1 MLKKLSK
8 VFVSCI
14 IFVALMQCA
23 GFTAFAQHSDERRP
37 DTAGRKGI
45 PNDTDTA
52 RTDEPAEKGDA
63 AGISTVLIAGDKN
76 AFFDKA
82 AHYTYIVKNPTGVPQ
97 TGTVSCQVTT
107 ETGRVLTANSV
118 KVNIAKKGTGTYT
131 FEIPESKPGFYKIN
145 FMVNVSDNDT
155 TSYDDTTMRVFG
167 IRPDQIRSQ
176 YPKPADFEQFWADTK
191 AQLSKI
197 PGNFKV
203 TPMPEMDSKFR
214 KVYSVEML
222 SFDNI
227 TIHAWLTVPVTS
239 DKKKKFSVLL
249 GLPGYQV
256 DLYPIMGRD
265 DDLAILT
272 VDVRGQGR
280 SRGPVN
286 TRKDEFI
293 FFRCEDRNR
302 YVMRGVIMDCIRA
315 VDFIY
320 SQPYLKHDNILATG
334 GSMGGFLSIAV
345 ASLDKRVTICSAQN
359 PILCDIHN
367 LKGEVKWPIT
377 SFEKYV
383 LTKPGLTM
391 DKVMKNMEYF
401 DTKNFATNLTCNT
414 IMGIG
419 LLDPYAPPNNEY
431 AAFNNIPGKK
441 RIMVFKDLG
450 HEVTETYKNL
460 EGRWLRDTFGL
471 F

>member
-8 VFVSCI
+8 GFVSCI
-14 IFVALMQCA
+14 VFMALMQRA
-23 GFTAFAQHSDERRP
+23 GFSAFAQHP
-37 DTAGRKGI
+37 NAKLTDTAGKKGI

-52 RTDEPAEKGDA
+52 RTDEPDQKNNA

-76 AFFDKA
+76 AFFDKV
-82 AHYTYIVKNPTGVPQ
+82 AHYTYIVKNPTDDPQ

-107 ETGRVLTANSV
+107 ETGKVLTSNSV
-118 KVNIAKKGTGTYT
+118 KVDIAKKTTGTYT
-131 FEIPESKPGFYKIN
+131 FDIPQSKPGFYKIN
-145 FMVNVSDNDT
+145 FMVNVSD
-155 TSYDDTTMRVFG
+155 YDDTTLRVFG
-167 IRPDQIRSQ
+167 IRPGQIRSQ

-191 AQLSKI
+191 SQLATI

-203 TPMPEMDSKFR
+203 THMPEMDSKFR
-214 KVYSVEML
+214 RVYSVEMQ

-227 TIHAWLTVPVTS
+227 TIHAWMTLPVTP
-239 DKKKKFSVLL
+239 DKNKKFSVLL

-265 DDLAILT
+265 DDLAIIT

-280 SRGPVN
+280 SRGIIN

-302 YVMRGVIMDCIRA
+302 YVMRGVIMDCVRA
-315 VDFIY
+315 VDFIF
-320 SQPYLKHDNILATG
+320 SQSNLKHDNILATG
-334 GSMGGFLSIAV
+334 GSMGGFLSIAL
-345 ASLDKRVTICSAQN
+345 ASLDKRVTICSSQN

-367 LKGEVKWPIT
+367 LQGEVKWPIT

-383 LTKPGLTM
+383 VTKPGLTM

-401 DTKNFATNLTCNT
+401 DTKNFATNLTCST

-441 RIMVFKDLG
+441 RILVFKDLG